1 MRVGFIGIGTMGAGM
16 ALNALKTGCDM
27 VVHDLRKEAAAPH
40 LAAGAKW
47 ADSVAEAAKGA
58 DVVFTSL
65 PKPNDVEKVGLGENG
80 LLGAMSPGSA
90 WFDLSTNS
98 PSTLR
103 RVGEKFAGKGIH
115 FLDAPVSGSRAGAIS
130 GRLAIYVGG
139 DRAIFDKYEKLLK
152 AIGDQ
157 AMHVGKLTAGT
168 IAKLTHNCMSLSTRL
183 AIAEAFAMGVKA
195 GVEPLE
201 LWHALRQGV
210 LGRNR
215 PLDMMGAQFLVN
227 KYEPPNFALEL
238 ALKDMTLALE
248 LAGEVKVPMQVADLA
263 FADMNEAV
271 KRGWGRED
279 SHSPM
284 KLPLERAGVHL
295 DESEER
301 VKNTLARG

>member
-1 MRVGFIGIGTMGAGM
+1 MRVGFIGIGTMGSGM
-16 ALNALKTGCDM
+16 ALNALKTGCEM

-47 ADSVAEAAKGA
+47 ADSPAEAAKGA

-80 LLGAMSPGSA
+80 LLGAMAKGSA

-103 RVGEKFAGKGIH
+103 RVGAKFEEKGVH
-115 FLDAPVSGSRAGAIS
+115 FLDAPVSGGPAGAKS
-130 GRLAIYVGG
+130 GKLAIYIGG
-139 DRAIFDKYEKLLK
+139 DKATFDKYIKLLQ

-157 AMHVGKLTAGT
+157 AMYVGALTEGT
-168 IAKLTHNCMSLSTRL
+168 IAKLAHNCASLTIRM
-183 AIAEAFAMGVKA
+183 AIAEIFTLGVKA
-195 GVEPLE
+195 GVPPLA
-201 LWHALRQGV
+201 LWHAIRQGAT
-210 LGRNR
+210 GRKR
-215 PLDMMGAQFLVN
+215 TFDMLADQFLVN

-248 LAGEVKVPMQVADLA
+248 LAREVNVPMQMAESA

-271 KRGWGRED
+271 RRGWGRLD
-279 SHSPM
+279 SRSTM
-284 KLPLERAGVHL
+284 MLQIERAGVHIE
-295 DESEER
+295 ESEED
-301 VKNTLARG
+301 VKKTLARG